1 MQIEEIRRKV
11 RETFKDLVFN
21 EEEHSYFVGD
31 RQYIS
36 VSSQLKKFYEEFDA
50 DGIAPFSA
58 KKYNKNN
65 PFEKPKTAEDLK
77 AEWKAI
83 SDKACE
89 SGTRVHLFG
98 EDYPKFR
105 DPICIQ
111 EEAIVQYYKELDPKY
126 EVFILELQMYS
137 PRYNY
142 SGTGDILL
150 FNKETGKLALQDWK
164 TNADLFKN
172 FKGKT
177 MLEPFTDLL
186 DHALHHYYL
195 QLNFYKMLLE
205 NMTDLEVESMTVIWL
220 KEKDD
225 KLYQTFEIPDLTHKL
240 LPYYE

>member
-1 MQIEEIRRKV
+1 MQIEEIRDKV
-11 RETFKDLVFN
+11 KNVFKDLVFT
-21 EEEHSYFVGD
+21 EGEHTYFVKD

-50 DGIAPFSA
+50 EGIAPFSA

-65 PFEKPKTAEDLK
+65 PFETPKTADDLK

-83 SDKACE
+83 ADKACE

-98 EDYPKFR
+98 EEFPNLPEPSCK
-105 DPICIQ
+105 Q
-111 EEAIVQYYKELDPKY
+111 EEAIIKYWKDLDPKY
-126 EVFILELQMYS
+126 VVLELELQMYS
-137 PRYNY
+137 PSLDY
-142 SGTGDILL
+142 SGTGDIILY
-150 FNKETGKLALQDWK
+150 NTETDKVSIQDYK
-164 TNADLFKN
+164 TNRDLFDN

-205 NMTDLEVESMTVIWL
+205 NMTDLEVESMEVIWL
-220 KEKDD
+220 KEDEND
-225 KLYQTFEIPDLTHKL
+225 IYQTFEIPDLTHKL

>member
-11 RETFKDLVFN
+11 RDIFKDLVFN

-58 KKYNKNN
+58 KKWNKNN

-83 SDKACE
+83 ADKACA

-98 EDYPKFR
+98 EEYPNFQKPR
-105 DPICIQ
+105 CIQ
-111 EEAIVQYYKELDPKY
+111 EEAVIQYWNDLDPKY
-126 EVFILELQMYS
+126 EVLELELQMYS
-137 PRYNY
+137 PSLNY
-142 SGTGDILL
+142 SGTGDIILY
-150 FNKETGKLALQDWK
+150 NTETGKVKIADYK
-164 TNADLFKN
+164 TNKDLFNN
-172 FKGKT
+172 FKGKL

-186 DHALHHYYL
+186 DHPLHHYYL

-205 NMTDLEVESMTVIWL
+205 NMTDLEVESMEVIWL
-220 KEKDD
+220 KED
-225 KLYQTFEIPDLTHKL
+225 KNDIYQTFEIPDLTHKL

>member
-36 VSSQLKKFYEEFDA
+36 VSTQLKKFYEPFDA

-58 KKYNKNN
+58 KKWNKQN

-77 AEWKAI
+77 AEWKAV

-98 EDYPKFR
+98 EEYPNLPEPSCK
-105 DPICIQ
+105 Q
-111 EEAIVQYYKELDPKY
+111 EEAIVKYWKDLDPKY
-126 EVFILELQMYS
+126 VVLELELQMYS
-137 PRYNY
+137 PSLNY
-142 SGTGDILL
+142 SGTGDIILY
-150 FNKETGKLALQDWK
+150 NTETGKVKISDYK
-164 TNADLFKN
+164 SNKDLFNN

-195 QLNFYKMLLE
+195 QLNLYKMLLE
-205 NMTDLEVESMTVIWL
+205 NMTDLEVESMEVIWL
-220 KEKDD
+220 KEDEKDI
-225 KLYQTFEIPDLTHKL
+225 YQTFEIPDLTHKL